1 MNFNKIHSIF
11 FIGIGGIGMSALAR
25 FFMYKQKAVYG
36 YDRTETRLTQS
47 LISEG
52 AHISYTDNTE
62 HIPESII
69 NDKKGSLIIYTPAIA
84 ENNKILNYF
93 KENKFVLYKRSEIL
107 GFITQ
112 NIKTIAVAGT
122 HGKTS
127 VSSMTAHILKN
138 NKNGT
143 YAFLGGILN
152 DEQSNLILPKHEN
165 SNAFAVVEADEYDRS
180 FLTLYPQMALI
191 TSMDA
196 DHLDI
201 YKNTN
206 NLVKSF
212 SQFVNNIVQKGI
224 LIYKKGLN
232 LPVRSDIKQFTYEL
246 EGDAD
251 FRAQNIQMNRIG
263 SYKFDFVTPG
273 KVFSNMETAVPG
285 KINLENA
292 IAALALSYLSGTDI
306 ELIRKHLIGFKG
318 VKRRFDYRIL
328 SDDFVYIDDY
338 AHHPRELNAFISSVK
353 EIYPDKKI
361 TGIFQPHLYSRTQDF
376 ADGFAKSLDLLDE
389 LYLLDIYP
397 ARELPIEGVS
407 SKLIYNKVKKAKKI
421 LCKKEEVIELIKKNQ
436 PEVLLTM
443 GAGDIHQLVE
453 PIEKYFTTNKL
464 VANKKI

>member
-36 YDRTETRLTQS
+36 YDRTETQLTQS

-52 AHISYTDNTE
+52 AHISYTDNTK

-165 SNAFAVVEADEYDRS
+165 SNTFAVVEADEYDRS

-224 LIYKKGLN
+224 LIYKKGLD
-232 LPVRSDIKQFTYEL
+232 LSVRSDIKQFTYEL

-251 FRAQNIQMNRIG
+251 FRAQNIQMNKTG
-263 SYKFDFVTPG
+263 SYKFDFVTPNN
-273 KVFSNMETAVPG
+273 VFSNMETAVPG

-328 SDDFVYIDDY
+328 SDNFVYIDDY

-353 EIYPDKKI
+353 EIYPDKQI

-376 ADGFAKSLDLLDE
+376 ADGFAESLDLLDE

-397 ARELPIEGVS
+397 ARELAVEGVT
-407 SKLIYNKVKKAKKI
+407 SKLIYNKIKKAKKT

-443 GAGDIHQLVE
+443 GAGDIYQLVE
-453 PIEKYFTTNKL
+453 PIEKYFRTD
-464 VANKKI
+464 

>member
-1 MNFNKIHSIF
+1 
-11 FIGIGGIGMSALAR
+11 MSALAR
-25 FFMYKQKAVYG
+25 FFIHKKKAVYG
-36 YDRTETRLTQS
+36 YDRTETPLTQS

-52 AHISYTDNTE
+52 AQISYDDNTG

-69 NDKKGSLIIYTPAIA
+69 HDKKGSLIIYTPAIA

-93 KENKFVLYKRSEIL
+93 KENKFALYKRSEIL

-127 VSSMTAHILKN
+127 ISSMTAHILKN
-138 NKNGT
+138 NKNGV

-152 DEQSNLILPKHEN
+152 NEQSNLILPKQEN
-165 SNAFAVVEADEYDRS
+165 SDTFAVVEADEYDRS
-180 FLTLYPQMALI
+180 FLTLHPQIALI
-191 TSMDA
+191 TSIDA

-212 SQFVNNIVQKGI
+212 SQFVNNIVQNGI
-224 LIYKKGLN
+224 LISKKGLN
-232 LPVRSDIKQFTYEL
+232 LPVRSDIKQYTYDL
-246 EGDAD
+246 EGNAD
-251 FRAQNIQMNRIG
+251 FRAQNIQMNKNG
-263 SYKFDFVTPG
+263 TYKFDFVG
-273 KVFSNMETAVPG
+273 QDKIFDNMETAVPG
-285 KINLENA
+285 KINLENT
-292 IAALALSYLSGTDI
+292 IAALAISYLAGTDI
-306 ELIRKHLIGFKG
+306 EFIRKHLAGFKG

-328 SDDFVYIDDY
+328 GDDFVYIDDY
-338 AHHPRELNAFISSVK
+338 AHHPRELSAFISSVK
-353 EIYPDKKI
+353 EIYPDKQI

-376 ADGFAKSLDLLDE
+376 ADDFAKSLDLLNE

-397 ARELPIEGVS
+397 ARELPVEGVT
-407 SKLIYNKVKKAKKI
+407 SKLIYNKIKKAKKT
-421 LCKKEEVIELIKKNQ
+421 LCKKEEVIELLKKNK

-453 PIEKYFTTNKL
+453 PIEKYFSKN
-464 VANKKI
+464 